1 MSEMSDSIMVG
12 QPEHKDGR
20 KGAIAQL
27 RQQGNFAKGARGRL
41 GAIPMGLWVW
51 VDWQL
56 GRGREVAILLF
67 S

>member
-1 MSEMSDSIMVG
+1 MSEMSDSLMMG

-27 RQQGNFAKGARGRL
+27 RQGNFAKGARRMPAAAGE
-41 GAIPMGLWVW
+41 IPMGLWVW
-51 VDWQL
+51 VDGQRP
-56 GRGREVAILLF
+56 GRWRPDF